1 MNFDFRQFMLSAEVS
16 GGDKSQSLLYHTQ
29 RMFGQLQSSHRRF
42 IDPEAFVASIK
53 TYDDDLINIHN
64 QMDVEEFFNLLNDR
78 WEGQLRSQE
87 TMQRFRSF
95 YGGQLV
101 TQTKSKECE
110 HISEVME
117 PFSAIQ
123 CDIKGKKDLLESLDA
138 YVDGEHMEGGK
149 TRISPTPGI
158 PSVVIKQLTNSSRQQ
173 VQLQFLRPTR
183 RCCQT
188 VCLATLLVLGR
199 YCTTADRDIAHASKK
214 FPTL

>member
-1 MNFDFRQFMLSAEVS
+1 MLPLGYPYQYELPVNNFERSKAVRSQCGYAGLRNLSNTCYLNSLCTQLFMNYDFRQFMLSSAVS
-16 GGDKSQSLLYHTQ
+16 GGDKTQTLLYHTQ

-42 IDPEAFVASIK
+42 IDPESFVASIK

-87 TMQRFRSF
+87 AMQRFRSF

-149 TRISPTPGI
+149 
-158 PSVVIKQLTNSSRQQ
+158 
-173 VQLQFLRPTR
+173 
-183 RCCQT
+183 
-188 VCLATLLVLGR
+188 
-199 YCTTADRDIAHASKK
+199 DR
-214 FPTL
+214 T

>member
-16 GGDKSQSLLYHTQ
+16 GGDQAQSLLYHTQ

-87 TMQRFRSF
+87 AMQRFRSF

-149 TRISPTPGI
+149 TRISPAWALSVGI
-158 PSVVIKQLTNSSRQQ
+158 NKLTNSARQQ
-173 VQLQFLRPTR
+173 VQLHHLRQTC
-183 RCCQT
+183 RCCQA
-188 VCLATLLVLGR
+188 VCLAPFLVL
-199 YCTTADRDIAHASKK
+199 YVHCTHADRIQLMPEGSS
-214 FPTL
+214 